1 MISKKMQTAFNSQ
14 INAET
19 YSAYLYWSMSAALET
34 QGLHGFA
41 HWMRVQAGEELG
53 HAKKFYSQLIE
64 RGGVVTLK
72 GIDSPSTEWPG
83 VAEMFQDVVKHEQKV
98 TALIHA
104 LMSQAQSEKDY
115 AAAVFLQWFVTE
127 QVEEEAHAQEI
138 LQRLGMAGESK
149 GALLM
154 LDKEMG
160 KRGNE

>member
-53 HAKKFYSQLIE
+53 HAKKLCSQLIE

-72 GIDSPSTEWPG
+72 GIDSPQTEWPG
-83 VAEMFQDVVKHEQKV
+83 ISEMFRDVLKHEQKV

-104 LMSQAQSEKDY
+104 LMGQAQSEKDY

-138 LQRLGMAGESK
+138 LQRLEMAGESK

-160 KRGNE
+160 KRGSE

>member
-1 MISKKMQTAFNSQ
+1 MINKKMQTAFNGQ

-72 GIDSPSTEWPG
+72 AIEAPRTQWSSVT
-83 VAEMFQDVVKHEQKV
+83 EMFKDVLKHEQEV
-98 TALIHA
+98 TGLIHNLMA
-104 LMSQAQSEKDY
+104 LAHTEKDY
-115 AAAVFLQWFVTE
+115 AAAIFLQWFVTE
-127 QVEEEAHAQEI
+127 QVEEEANAQET
-138 LQRLGMAGESK
+138 LQRLGMAGDSK

-160 KRGNE
+160 KRGSE

>member
-1 MISKKMQTAFNSQ
+1 MINKKIQTAFNGQ

-34 QGLHGFA
+34 MGLHGFA

-53 HAKKFYSQLIE
+53 HAKKFYGQLIE

-72 GIDSPSTEWPG
+72 AIDAPPTEWSS
-83 VAEMFQDVVKHEQKV
+83 VAEMFKDALKHEQEV
-98 TALIHA
+98 TGLIHNLMA
-104 LMSQAQSEKDY
+104 LTHAEKDY
-115 AAAVFLQWFVTE
+115 AAAIFLQWFVTE
-127 QVEEEAHAQEI
+127 QVEEEANATEV
-138 LQRLGMAGESK
+138 LQRLEMAGDSK

-160 KRGNE
+160 KRGSD